1 MCASLCWQVER
12 LRNMVETG
20 DLHDDTDDFDGGG
33 LAPFPPNGLG
43 FHDAP
48 SHLSTGVCVPT
59 G

>member
-33 LAPFPPNGLG
+33 LAPFPP
-43 FHDAP
+43 
-48 SHLSTGVCVPT
+48 
-59 G
+59 